1 MPGKPPPA
9 SSLRTLSALRVARYR
24 QTGTLPGCPLNA
36 QQKRNA
42 RLAASNSITGALFFS
57 TKNTVVLLGIRQ
69 FPLRET
75 EFEAGFFAKET
86 APEHLPPEGS
96 PSNCVG
102 TSRKLACGRV
112 GDAIRGRG
120 GKYSGAYRFNQ
131 RRPVTYRSSVRSIS
145 GHTIR
150 WRRPHPPSIRS
161 CRCNPWRF
169 SGWGR
174 S

>member
-1 MPGKPPPA
+1 MWKWTRANCNRIKSPCDTVFTTRSGGFGAALPGNPPPA

-42 RLAASNSITGALFFS
+42 RLAGSNSITGALFFS
-57 TKNTVVLLGIRQ
+57 TKNTVVLLSIRQ

-131 RRPVTYRSSVRSIS
+131 RRQIICP
-145 GHTIR
+145 
-150 WRRPHPPSIRS
+150 
-161 CRCNPWRF
+161 F
-169 SGWGR
+169 
-174 S
+174 